1 MDHFKVFIEF
11 VRILFLLFMFYFF
24 VCETWGILAPW
35 PGIEP
40 TPPSLEGQVSNT
52 GLPGKSA
59 HYFLDWT
66 GCSIFLHDGK

>member
-1 MDHFKVFIEF
+1 
-11 VRILFLLFMFYFF
+11 MFWFCGHE
-24 VCETWGILAPW
+24 VQVGGILAPW